1 MFIQQWLE
9 DGFLGYL
16 DRWES
21 SVHER
26 ESSVHERQSFT
37 PAEREL
43 MLLSRE
49 TREGFWYLLIKIH
62 AVH

>member
-1 MFIQQWLE
+1 MCFNTQWLE

-21 SVHER
+21 SVQG
-26 ESSVHERQSFT
+26 RQGFT
-37 PAEREL
+37 PAEKEL

-49 TREGFWYLLIKIH
+49 TREGLRITGMYICLLH
-62 AVH
+62 G